1 MNGSE
6 KVEYSKLAEML
17 KEKSCKTD
25 RLIIRPYRDRDENG
39 LLELFRDVNTMR
51 MDGDQPIIEK
61 DAEFFRRIDLIK
73 NGPLIWFFSEE
84 ENSAEFV
91 GYVMLQDEKDAVA
104 LGFAVTAAKQH
115 RGYGYEMVKAVIS
128 ILFECGVNQIRIK
141 TWEKNIPC
149 QKLAEKLGFERLG
162 VLKDDH
168 KDSFSGKLSDCF
180 LYSLKRPFGS

>member
-51 MDGDQPIIEK
+51 MDGDQPIIET

-73 NGPLIWFFSEE
+73 NGPLIWSFRKKKTAP
-84 ENSAEFV
+84 NLWD
-91 GYVMLQDEKDAVA
+91 MLCFRMK
-104 LGFAVTAAKQH
+104 
-115 RGYGYEMVKAVIS
+115 
-128 ILFECGVNQIRIK
+128 K
-141 TWEKNIPC
+141 T
-149 QKLAEKLGFERLG
+149 L
-162 VLKDDH
+162 
-168 KDSFSGKLSDCF
+168 
-180 LYSLKRPFGS
+180 